1 MPEKDGFE
9 TTREIRRRESSGSG
23 MAARRKPTY
32 IIALTANALTGDR
45 EKCFDAGMNDY
56 LSKPL
61 RVEDLEAGL
70 DRWRH
75 SLHESQ

>member
-1 MPEKDGFE
+1 
-9 TTREIRRRESSGSG
+9 
-23 MAARRKPTY
+23 MAARGKPTY

-61 RVEDLEAGL
+61 RVEDLEACL

-75 SLHESQ
+75 SLHGSQ